1 MTRSLATYMSGRPG
15 GVADTGF
22 VSVGAVVAQVGE
34 VLGRAHS
41 LFGDPPA
48 SGQGPAAGSVMK
60 LSGAGELVRSGQ
72 AQMAPL
78 SGQLAT
84 NYSTFAGG
92 AGPALDTLAGN
103 DRALSTQLDEAAR
116 TDRTGRTSSGTVVN
130 GAAADTNGLA
140 PFTNT
145 PAGQKALL
153 VALRQRVAQ
162 QQQVVQAYKTRD
174 AQMAAMLRS
183 MAYGGRGGVG
193 AGSGSPFGG
202 GSGLSMPQMGS
213 PLSGLQGLSG
223 LSGLGGSGTRLM
235 SSTRPGGRG
244 PLGALDAGSIVARA
258 IQGQLPPV
266 KAPENGLQK
275 FTVLTNRAVS
285 AAFPQIRE
293 IGGVRADSLK
303 WHPNGLAL
311 DVMIPNWNTPQGK
324 ALGDEVLAFVKA
336 NKEALG
342 VDHAIWRQAMYY
354 GPGGGEPMG
363 AVAGPPRTIST
374 TCTSRPRV
382 AGMCAPNA

>member
-1 MTRSLATYMSGRPG
+1 MSGG
-15 GVADTGF
+15 WVWVADTGF

-34 VLGRAHS
+34 VLGRAYS

-48 SGQGPAAGSVMK
+48 SGQGPAAGSVIK
-60 LSGAGELVRSGQ
+60 LSGARELVGTSQ

-103 DRALSTQLDEAAR
+103 DRALSTQLDDAAR
-116 TDRTGRTSSGTVVN
+116 SDRTGRTSSGGVVN

-183 MAYGGRGGVG
+183 MAYGGGG

-223 LSGLGGSGTRLM
+223 LSGLGGSGTRLL

-258 IQGQLPPV
+258 IQGQLPPG

-275 FTVLTNRAVS
+275 FSVLTNRAVS

-324 ALGDEVLAFVKA
+324 ALGDEVLSFVMA

-342 VDHAIWRQAMYY
+342 VDHAIWRQATYY

-363 AVAGPPRTIST
+363 GRGGATANHFDHVHIATKGGGYVRT
-374 TCTSRPRV
+374 
-382 AGMCAPNA
+382 

>member
-1 MTRSLATYMSGRPG
+1 M
-15 GVADTGF
+15 
-22 VSVGAVVAQVGE
+22 SVGAVVQQVGE

-48 SGQGPAAGSVMK
+48 SGQGPASGSVLK

-92 AGPALDTLAGN
+92 AGPALDTLAGT

-116 TDRTGRTSSGTVVN
+116 SDRTGRTSSGGVVN

-153 VALRQRVAQ
+153 VALRNRVAQ

-183 MAYGGRGGVG
+183 MAYGGRNGVG
-193 AGSGSPFGG
+193 GGG
-202 GSGLSMPQMGS
+202 GSPSGGGGGMAMPSMGS

-223 LSGLGGSGTRLM
+223 LSGLGGAGGGSRLTSGTG
-235 SSTRPGGRG
+235 SGGLPQG
-244 PLGALDAGSIVARA
+244 PLNAGNIIARA
-258 IQGQLPPV
+258 IQGQLPPG
-266 KAPENGLQK
+266 KASEKGLQK
-275 FTVLTNRAVS
+275 FSVITNRAVS

-293 IGGVRADSLK
+293 IGGVRPDALK

-324 ALGDEVLAFVKA
+324 TLGDQVLSFVMT

-354 GPGGGEPMG
+354 GPGGGEGMG
-363 AVAGPPRTIST
+363 
-374 TCTSRPRV
+374 SRGGATANHFDHVHIATKGGGYLRV
-382 AGMCAPNA
+382 

>member
-1 MTRSLATYMSGRPG
+1 MSGG
-15 GVADTGF
+15 WVWVADTGF

-60 LSGAGELVRSGQ
+60 LSGAGDLVRSGQ

-116 TDRTGRTSSGTVVN
+116 ADRTGRTSSGTVVN

-202 GSGLSMPQMGS
+202 GSGLSMPQ
-213 PLSGLQGLSG
+213 SGGG
-223 LSGLGGSGTRLM
+223 FGGTPLGGSGFGGGSR
-235 SSTRPGGRG
+235 SGGSGGR
-244 PLGALDAGSIVARA
+244 
-258 IQGQLPPV
+258 
-266 KAPENGLQK
+266 
-275 FTVLTNRAVS
+275 
-285 AAFPQIRE
+285 
-293 IGGVRADSLK
+293 
-303 WHPNGLAL
+303 
-311 DVMIPNWNTPQGK
+311 
-324 ALGDEVLAFVKA
+324 
-336 NKEALG
+336 
-342 VDHAIWRQAMYY
+342 
-354 GPGGGEPMG
+354 
-363 AVAGPPRTIST
+363 
-374 TCTSRPRV
+374 RP
-382 AGMCAPNA
+382 

>member
-1 MTRSLATYMSGRPG
+1 
-15 GVADTGF
+15 
-22 VSVGAVVAQVGE
+22 VVAQVGE

-48 SGQGPAAGSVMK
+48 SGQGPAAGSVVK
-60 LSGAGELVRSGQ
+60 LSGAGDLVRSGQ

-78 SGQLAT
+78 SGQLST

-92 AGPALDTLAGN
+92 AGPTLNTLAGN

-116 TDRTGRTSSGTVVN
+116 TDRTGRTSSGGVVN

-183 MAYGGRGGVG
+183 MAYRGRGGVG
-193 AGSGSPFGG
+193 GGSSSPFGG
-202 GSGLSMPQMGS
+202 GSGLSMPRMGS

-223 LSGLGGSGTRLM
+223 LSGLGGSGTRLV
-235 SSTRPGGRG
+235 SSTRPAGRG

-258 IQGQLPPV
+258 IQGQLPPG

-324 ALGDEVLAFVKA
+324 ALGDEVLSFVMA

-363 AVAGPPRTIST
+363 GRGGATANHFDHVHIATKGGGYVR
-374 TCTSRPRV
+374 
-382 AGMCAPNA
+382 A

>member
-1 MTRSLATYMSGRPG
+1 M
-15 GVADTGF
+15 
-22 VSVGAVVAQVGE
+22 SVGAVVAQVGE

-60 LSGAGELVRSGQ
+60 LSGAGDLVRSGQ

-174 AQMAAMLRS
+174 AQMAAIAAQKDFAKQHEPKSTMQAQNYMSKMGL
-183 MAYGGRGGVG
+183 MATTESHNKILEG
-193 AGSGSPFGG
+193 
-202 GSGLSMPQMGS
+202 
-213 PLSGLQGLSG
+213 
-223 LSGLGGSGTRLM
+223 
-235 SSTRPGGRG
+235 
-244 PLGALDAGSIVARA
+244 
-258 IQGQLPPV
+258 
-266 KAPENGLQK
+266 
-275 FTVLTNRAVS
+275 LTNAK
-285 AAFPQIRE
+285 AE
-293 IGGVRADSLK
+293 SLK
-303 WHPNGLAL
+303 GLTFKRSKWDIVRRKKTPEQRAAKL
-311 DVMIPNWNTPQGK
+311 VKIAAKWNAKFDANKVDVTKLATSLEELGNWGSSK
-324 ALGDEVLAFVKA
+324 LSDLGD
-336 NKEALG
+336 
-342 VDHAIWRQAMYY
+342 
-354 GPGGGEPMG
+354 G
-363 AVAGPPRTIST
+363 AVAAAGKAIAKVGPEPKMKLNGQFADPEIS
-374 TCTSRPRV
+374 
-382 AGMCAPNA
+382 

>member
-1 MTRSLATYMSGRPG
+1 M
-15 GVADTGF
+15 
-22 VSVGAVVAQVGE
+22 AQVGE

-60 LSGAGELVRSGQ
+60 LSGAGDLVRSGQ

-116 TDRTGRTSSGTVVN
+116 SDRTGRTSSGTVVN

-244 PLGALDAGSIVARA
+244 PLGALASIHR
-258 IQGQLPPV
+258 
-266 KAPENGLQK
+266 
-275 FTVLTNRAVS
+275 
-285 AAFPQIRE
+285 
-293 IGGVRADSLK
+293 
-303 WHPNGLAL
+303 
-311 DVMIPNWNTPQGK
+311 
-324 ALGDEVLAFVKA
+324 
-336 NKEALG
+336 
-342 VDHAIWRQAMYY
+342 
-354 GPGGGEPMG
+354 
-363 AVAGPPRTIST
+363 
-374 TCTSRPRV
+374 
-382 AGMCAPNA
+382 

>member
-1 MTRSLATYMSGRPG
+1 MSGG
-15 GVADTGF
+15 WVWVADTGF

-60 LSGAGELVRSGQ
+60 LSGAGDLVRSGQ

-116 TDRTGRTSSGTVVN
+116 SDRTGRTSSGTVVN

-162 QQQVVQAYKTRD
+162 QQQVVQAYKTRS
-174 AQMAAMLRS
+174 ARMAALMRS
-183 MAYGGRGGVG
+183 MAYSGGAPVGGG
-193 AGSGSPFGG
+193 TPFGG
-202 GSGLSMPQMGS
+202 GGAGMGGMSMGS
-213 PLSGLQGLSG
+213 SR
-223 LSGLGGSGTRLM
+223 GGGMPGFDMGQIAKMANVTGPQRGSQRR
-235 SSTRPGGRG
+235 SAARFSAHSDIPSTPGAANIRAAINR
-244 PLGALDAGSIVARA
+244 ALDLKGITNPRAR
-258 IQGQLPPV
+258 QYW
-266 KAPENGLQK
+266 ENGMM
-275 FTVLTNRAVS
+275 VVS
-285 AAFPQIRE
+285 ARESGHNPNAQNNSDSNAAKGTPSQGAFQFIEPTF
-293 IGGVRADSLK
+293 RAYHEPGTSTNLRD
-303 WHPNGLAL
+303 PVA
-311 DVMIPNWNTPQGK
+311 Q
-324 ALGDEVLAFVKA
+324 AAAFVNYAMGRYNVSADGSDLAQK
-336 NKEALG
+336 
-342 VDHAIWRQAMYY
+342 IQQAD
-354 GPGGGEPMG
+354 
-363 AVAGPPRTIST
+363 PRRS
-374 TCTSRPRV
+374 PR
-382 AGMCAPNA
+382 GY

>member
-1 MTRSLATYMSGRPG
+1 MSGRPG
-15 GVADTGF
+15 EVADTGF

-60 LSGAGELVRSGQ
+60 LSGAGDLVRSGQ

-103 DRALSTQLDEAAR
+103 DRALSTQLDDAAR
-116 TDRTGRTSSGTVVN
+116 SDRTGRTSSGGVVN

-183 MAYGGRGGVG
+183 MAYGGGG

-223 LSGLGGSGTRLM
+223 LSGLGGSGTRLL

-258 IQGQLPPV
+258 IQGQLPPG

-275 FTVLTNRAVS
+275 FSVLTNRAVS

-324 ALGDEVLAFVKA
+324 ALGDEVLSFVMA

-342 VDHAIWRQAMYY
+342 VDHAIWRQATYY

-363 AVAGPPRTIST
+363 GRGGATANHFDHVHIATKGGGYVRT
-374 TCTSRPRV
+374 
-382 AGMCAPNA
+382 

>member
-1 MTRSLATYMSGRPG
+1 MSGG
-15 GVADTGF
+15 WVWVADTGF

-60 LSGAGELVRSGQ
+60 LSGAGDLVRSGQ

-223 LSGLGGSGTRLM
+223 LSGLGGSGTRLL

-258 IQGQLPPV
+258 IQGQLPPG

-275 FTVLTNRAVS
+275 FSVLTNRAVS

-324 ALGDEVLAFVKA
+324 ALGDEVLSFVMA

-342 VDHAIWRQAMYY
+342 VDHAIWRQATYY

-363 AVAGPPRTIST
+363 GRGGATANHFDHVHIATKGGGYVRT
-374 TCTSRPRV
+374 
-382 AGMCAPNA
+382 

>member
-1 MTRSLATYMSGRPG
+1 MFGWWVW
-15 GVADTGF
+15 VADTGF

-60 LSGAGELVRSGQ
+60 LSGAGDLVRSGQ

-116 TDRTGRTSSGTVVN
+116 TDRTGRTSSGGVVN
-130 GAAADTNGLA
+130 GAATDTNGLA

-153 VALRQRVAQ
+153 VALRNRVAQ

-193 AGSGSPFGG
+193 GGSGSPFGG
-202 GSGLSMPQMGS
+202 GSGLSMPSMGS
-213 PLSGLQGLSG
+213 PMSGLHGLSG
-223 LSGLGGSGTRLM
+223 LSGLGGGSRLVSGRR
-235 SSTRPGGRG
+235 SGRG

-258 IQGQLPPV
+258 LQGQLPPG
-266 KAPENGLQK
+266 KASEKGLQK

-293 IGGVRADSLK
+293 IGGVHADSLK

-324 ALGDEVLAFVKA
+324 ALGDEVLSFVMA

-342 VDHAIWRQAMYY
+342 VEHAIWRQAMYY

-363 AVAGPPRTIST
+363 GRGGATANHFDHVHIATKGGGYMR
-374 TCTSRPRV
+374 
-382 AGMCAPNA
+382 A

>member
-1 MTRSLATYMSGRPG
+1 MSGRPG
-15 GVADTGF
+15 EVADTGF

-60 LSGAGELVRSGQ
+60 LSGAGDLVRSGQ

-103 DRALSTQLDEAAR
+103 DRALSTQLDDAAR
-116 TDRTGRTSSGTVVN
+116 SDRTGRTSSGGVVN

-183 MAYGGRGGVG
+183 MAYGGRGGGG

-258 IQGQLPPV
+258 IQGQLPPG

-342 VDHAIWRQAMYY
+342 VDHAIWRQATYY

-363 AVAGPPRTIST
+363 GRGGATANHFDHVHIATKGGGYVRT
-374 TCTSRPRV
+374 
-382 AGMCAPNA
+382 

>member
-1 MTRSLATYMSGRPG
+1 MSGRPG

-60 LSGAGELVRSGQ
+60 LSGAGDLVRSGQ

-116 TDRTGRTSSGTVVN
+116 SDRTGRTSSGTVVN

-213 PLSGLQGLSG
+213 PLSGLRGLSG
-223 LSGLGGSGTRLM
+223 LSGLGGSGTRLT

-258 IQGQLPPV
+258 IQGQLPPG

-324 ALGDEVLAFVKA
+324 ALGDEVLSFVMA

-354 GPGGGEPMG
+354 GPGVGEPMG
-363 AVAGPPRTIST
+363 GRGGATANHFDHVHIATKGGGYVRT
-374 TCTSRPRV
+374 
-382 AGMCAPNA
+382 

>member
-1 MTRSLATYMSGRPG
+1 M
-15 GVADTGF
+15 
-22 VSVGAVVAQVGE
+22 SVGAVVAQVGE

-60 LSGAGELVRSGQ
+60 LSGAGDLVRSGQ

-103 DRALSTQLDEAAR
+103 DRALSTQLDDAAR
-116 TDRTGRTSSGTVVN
+116 SDRTGRTSSGGVVN

-183 MAYGGRGGVG
+183 MAYGGGG

-223 LSGLGGSGTRLM
+223 LSGLGGSGTRLL

-258 IQGQLPPV
+258 IQGQLPPG

-275 FTVLTNRAVS
+275 FSVLTNRAVS

-324 ALGDEVLAFVKA
+324 ALGDEVLSFVMA

-342 VDHAIWRQAMYY
+342 VDHAIWRQATYY

-363 AVAGPPRTIST
+363 GRGGATANHFDHVHIATKGGGYVRT
-374 TCTSRPRV
+374 
-382 AGMCAPNA
+382 

>member
-1 MTRSLATYMSGRPG
+1 MSGG
-15 GVADTGF
+15 WVWVADTGF

-60 LSGAGELVRSGQ
+60 LSGAGDLVRSGQ

-183 MAYGGRGGVG
+183 IAYGGGGAVG
-193 AGSGSPFGG
+193 GGSPFGA
-202 GSGLSMPQMGS
+202 SGAGIGRPMGS
-213 PLSGLQGLSG
+213 SRGGGFPSFNLPQLARAANLTGQIHSGRRPLADRQA
-223 LSGLGGSGTRLM
+223 GTRLRRSDIA
-235 SSTRPGGRG
+235 SSPVAGGIDAAISRALDIKGITDPRARRNWATGMKVVTTRESGNDINAVNNWDSNAAKGTPSQGAFQFIEPTFRAYHEPGTSPFLRDPVAQGAAFVNYAMGRYNVSADGSDLAQKIQQADPTRPPRG
-244 PLGALDAGSIVARA
+244 
-258 IQGQLPPV
+258 
-266 KAPENGLQK
+266 
-275 FTVLTNRAVS
+275 
-285 AAFPQIRE
+285 
-293 IGGVRADSLK
+293 
-303 WHPNGLAL
+303 
-311 DVMIPNWNTPQGK
+311 
-324 ALGDEVLAFVKA
+324 
-336 NKEALG
+336 
-342 VDHAIWRQAMYY
+342 Y
-354 GPGGGEPMG
+354 
-363 AVAGPPRTIST
+363 
-374 TCTSRPRV
+374 
-382 AGMCAPNA
+382 

>member
-1 MTRSLATYMSGRPG
+1 MARSSATLHFVSGWGG

-60 LSGAGELVRSGQ
+60 LSGAGDLVRSGQ

-103 DRALSTQLDEAAR
+103 DRALSTRLDEAAR

-140 PFTNT
+140 PLTNT

-153 VALRQRVAQ
+153 VALRNRVAQ
-162 QQQVVQAYKTRD
+162 QQQVVQAYKTRS
-174 AQMAAMLRS
+174 ARMAAMLQS
-183 MAYGGRGGVG
+183 MAYGGGAPVGG
-193 AGSGSPFGG
+193 GSPFGG
-202 GSGLSMPQMGS
+202 GGAGMGGMSMGS
-213 PLSGLQGLSG
+213 SRGGGMPGFDVGQIAKMANVTGQQRGTQRRSGA
-223 LSGLGGSGTRLM
+223 RLADN
-235 SSTRPGGRG
+235 SDIPSTPGAANIRAAINR
-244 PLGALDAGSIVARA
+244 ALDLKGITNPRARHYWET
-258 IQGQLPPV
+258 GMMV
-266 KAPENGLQK
+266 
-275 FTVLTNRAVS
+275 VS
-285 AAFPQIRE
+285 ARESGHNPNAQNNSDSNAAKGTPSQGAFQFIEPTF
-293 IGGVRADSLK
+293 RAYHEPGTSTNLRD
-303 WHPNGLAL
+303 PVA
-311 DVMIPNWNTPQGK
+311 Q
-324 ALGDEVLAFVKA
+324 AAAFVNYA
-336 NKEALG
+336 VGRYG
-342 VDHAIWRQAMYY
+342 VSPTGEDLAQRIQQAD
-354 GPGGGEPMG
+354 P
-363 AVAGPPRTIST
+363 ARSPR
-374 TCTSRPRV
+374 
-382 AGMCAPNA
+382 GY

>member
-1 MTRSLATYMSGRPG
+1 MYLGDAPITDTQFGNLHFVSGRG
-15 GVADTGF
+15 VWVADTGF

-34 VLGRAHS
+34 VLSRAHS

-116 TDRTGRTSSGTVVN
+116 TDRTGRTSSGGVVN

-140 PFTNT
+140 PLTNT

-153 VALRQRVAQ
+153 VALRNRVAQ

-174 AQMAAMLRS
+174 AQMASMLRS
-183 MAYGGRGGVG
+183 MAYGGRGV
-193 AGSGSPFGG
+193 GG
-202 GSGLSMPQMGS
+202 GSAMPSMGS

-223 LSGLGGSGTRLM
+223 LSGLGGAGGGSRLVSGRR
-235 SSTRPGGRG
+235 SGRQ
-244 PLGALDAGSIVARA
+244 PLGPLDAGSIVARA
-258 IQGQLPPV
+258 LQGQLPAG
-266 KAPENGLQK
+266 KAPEKGLQK
-275 FTVLTNRAVS
+275 YTVLTNRAVS

-293 IGGVRADSLK
+293 IGGVRSDSLK

-324 ALGDEVLAFVKA
+324 ALGDEVLSFVMA

-342 VDHAIWRQAMYY
+342 VEHAIWRQAMYY
-354 GPGGGEPMG
+354 GPGGGEGMG
-363 AVAGPPRTIST
+363 
-374 TCTSRPRV
+374 SRGGATANHFDHVHIATKGGGFMR
-382 AGMCAPNA
+382 A

>member
-1 MTRSLATYMSGRPG
+1 MSGQPG

-60 LSGAGELVRSGQ
+60 LSGAGDLVRSGQ

-92 AGPALDTLAGN
+92 AGPALDALAGN

-116 TDRTGRTSSGTVVN
+116 ADRTGRTSSGGVVN

-202 GSGLSMPQMGS
+202 GSALSMPQSGGGFGGIPLGGGGFGGGS
-213 PLSGLQGLSG
+213 RG
-223 LSGLGGSGTRLM
+223 GGSGGR
-235 SSTRPGGRG
+235 RPSPRIDTGRDIPPGRGGQAVQAALSKLGRPYVWGAKGPSVFDCSGLTGWAWRQAGVQLGPDTYTQVNQGVAVPPGEVRAGDLIFPKASYDGRG
-244 PLGALDAGSIVARA
+244 PGHVMLAISSTQVVHAPQTGDVVRIAPMPPGFIARRPVA
-258 IQGQLPPV
+258 
-266 KAPENGLQK
+266 
-275 FTVLTNRAVS
+275 T
-285 AAFPQIRE
+285 
-293 IGGVRADSLK
+293 
-303 WHPNGLAL
+303 
-311 DVMIPNWNTPQGK
+311 
-324 ALGDEVLAFVKA
+324 
-336 NKEALG
+336 
-342 VDHAIWRQAMYY
+342 
-354 GPGGGEPMG
+354 
-363 AVAGPPRTIST
+363 
-374 TCTSRPRV
+374 
-382 AGMCAPNA
+382 

>member
-1 MTRSLATYMSGRPG
+1 MSGRG
-15 GVADTGF
+15 VWVADTGF

-60 LSGAGELVRSGQ
+60 LSGAGEMVRSGQ

-84 NYSTFAGG
+84 NYATFAGG

-116 TDRTGRTSSGTVVN
+116 TDRTGRTSSGGVVN

-140 PFTNT
+140 PLTNT

-153 VALRQRVAQ
+153 VALRNRVAQ

-193 AGSGSPFGG
+193 GGSPMPTGGGGLSMPQGGGGFGLPLGSGGFGG
-202 GSGLSMPQMGS
+202 GSGRGRGGGGPRRPSPSITSGRDIPPGKGGQAVAAALSKLGRPYVWGAKGPS
-213 PLSGLQGLSG
+213 VFDCSGLTGWAWRQAGVQLGADTYTQVNQGVAVPPGEVRAGDLIFPK
-223 LSGLGGSGTRLM
+223 
-235 SSTRPGGRG
+235 SSYDGRG
-244 PLGALDAGSIVARA
+244 PGHVMLAISSTQVVHAPQTGDVVRIAPMPPGFVARR
-258 IQGQLPPV
+258 PV
-266 KAPENGLQK
+266 
-275 FTVLTNRAVS
+275 
-285 AAFPQIRE
+285 
-293 IGGVRADSLK
+293 
-303 WHPNGLAL
+303 
-311 DVMIPNWNTPQGK
+311 DV
-324 ALGDEVLAFVKA
+324 
-336 NKEALG
+336 
-342 VDHAIWRQAMYY
+342 
-354 GPGGGEPMG
+354 
-363 AVAGPPRTIST
+363 
-374 TCTSRPRV
+374 
-382 AGMCAPNA
+382 